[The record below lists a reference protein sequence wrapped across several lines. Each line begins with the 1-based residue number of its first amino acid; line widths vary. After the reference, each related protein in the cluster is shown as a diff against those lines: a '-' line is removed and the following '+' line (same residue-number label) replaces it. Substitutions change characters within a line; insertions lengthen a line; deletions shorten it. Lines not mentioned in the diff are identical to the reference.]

1 MHDVFFREYANKR
14 VSKRFPMPFLC
25 RNESQP
31 HFPSD
36 GKRYFMRQG
45 RGGENGDLYCID
57 TGFIEKLRFRKA

>member
-1 MHDVFFREYANKR
+1 
-14 VSKRFPMPFLC
+14 MPFLC